1 MSDKRLLNAL
11 YYYISNCGKI
21 QPVEIGD
28 TGEKACDLRTRPV
41 GAAGSAGG
49 GMRMSE
55 YILELRDITKIFPGV
70 KALDRVQFNLKAGEI
85 HALVGENGAG
95 KSTFIKTLTGVHQ
108 PDGGEIVLNGQKV
121 VMSDPIVA
129 QKYGIAAIY
138 QHAASYPDLSV
149 AENIFIGHEFK
160 RGPFINWNRAN
171 REAKKLLDAVGAD
184 FSPTASVGSLS
195 VAQQQLVE
203 IAKALSMNA
212 KILIMDE
219 PTAALSRRES
229 EELYEISRKLRDQGT
244 AIILISH
251 RFEDIYGLADRVTV
265 FRDAQYIGTW
275 DMPVDEHI
283 LVHHMVGREITQL
296 FPKKK
301 TQIGEE
307 LLRIEGLS
315 RTGYFRDVNLSVR
328 AGEIVGLTG
337 LVGAG
342 RTEVMEAVFGVAK
355 PDAGEVYLQG
365 KKITGYTPIECM
377 KAGLGLLPEDRQKQ
391 GLLLDWSIN
400 RNISLPVLEKC
411 ERGVF
416 LDRKREYEISN
427 NLKKLLAI
435 KAPDTDTFTGALSGG
450 NQQKVVVAK
459 QLAAGPKLIILD
471 EPTKGVDV
479 GSKAQIYEIM
489 SDLAAQGMGIL
500 MISSEMPEVMNMSD
514 RIYVMSEGRVTAEL
528 PSEGLTQDTILK
540 AAMPGRGKD

>member
-1 MSDKRLLNAL
+1 
-11 YYYISNCGKI
+11 
-21 QPVEIGD
+21 
-28 TGEKACDLRTRPV
+28 
-41 GAAGSAGG
+41 
-49 GMRMSE
+49 MSE
-55 YILELRDITKIFPGV
+55 YILELNDITKIFPGV
-70 KALDRVQFNLKAGEI
+70 KALDKVRFNLKAGEI

-108 PDGGEIVLNGQKV
+108 PDGGEIILNGEKV

-160 RGPFINWNRAN
+160 TGPFINWNKAN
-171 REAKKLLDAVGAD
+171 KEAKKLLDAVGAD
-184 FSPTASVGSLS
+184 FSPTVSVGSLS
-195 VAQQQLVE
+195 VAQPQLVE
-203 IAKALSMNA
+203 LAKARSLNA

-229 EELYEISRKLRDQGT
+229 EDLYAISRKLRDQGT

-275 DMPVDEHI
+275 DMPVDEHM

-301 TQIGEE
+301 TEVGEE
-307 LLRIEGLS
+307 LLRVENLS
-315 RTGYFRDVNLSVR
+315 RTGFYKNVNLNIH

-342 RTEVMEAVFGVAK
+342 RTEVVESVFGITKADSGDVYFQ
-355 PDAGEVYLQG
+355 GE
-365 KKITGYTPIECM
+365 KITGISPIEAM
-377 KAGLGLLPEDRQKQ
+377 KKGIGLLPEDRQKQ
-391 GLLLDWSIN
+391 ALLLSWSIN
-400 RNISLPVLEKC
+400 YNISLSVLEKC
-411 ERGVF
+411 LYGIF
-416 LDRKREYEISN
+416 LNKSKEYSFSDD
-427 NLKKLLAI
+427 LKALLAV
-435 KAPDTDTFTGALSGG
+435 KAPDSHTHTGALSGG

-459 QLAAGPKLIILD
+459 QLAADPKLIILD

-489 SDLAAQGMGIL
+489 SDLASKGMGIL

-514 RIYVMSEGRVTAEL
+514 RIYVMSEGKISAEFKA
-528 PSEGLTQDTILK
+528 EGLTQDTILK
-540 AAMPGRGKD
+540 AAMPKSKE

>member
-1 MSDKRLLNAL
+1 
-11 YYYISNCGKI
+11 
-21 QPVEIGD
+21 
-28 TGEKACDLRTRPV
+28 
-41 GAAGSAGG
+41 
-49 GMRMSE
+49 MSE

-70 KALDRVQFNLKAGEI
+70 KALDGVQFNLKPGEI

-95 KSTFIKTLTGVHQ
+95 KSTFIKVLTGVHA
-108 PDGGEIVLNGQKV
+108 PDGGEIILNGERVQ
-121 VMSDPIVA
+121 MTDPITA

-138 QHAASYPDLSV
+138 QHPASYPDLSV
-149 AENIFIGHEFK
+149 AENIFIGHEF
-160 RGPFINWNRAN
+160 RIGPLIDWNRAN
-171 REAKKLLDAVGAD
+171 REAKKLLEAVGAD
-184 FSPTASVGSLS
+184 FSPTVSVGSLS

-229 EELYEISRKLRDQGT
+229 EDLYNISRKLRDSGT

-301 TQIGEE
+301 TEIGKE
-307 LLRIEGLS
+307 LLKIENLS
-315 RTGYFRDVNLSVR
+315 RTGFYRDVSINVR

-342 RTEVMEAVFGVAK
+342 RTEVMESVFGITKADSGRVIF
-355 PDAGEVYLQG
+355 DGRD
-365 KKITGYTPIECM
+365 ITGFSPDQCM
-377 KAGLGLLPEDRQKQ
+377 ALGLGLLPEDRQKEA
-391 GLLLDWSIN
+391 LLLAWSIN
-400 RNISLPVLEKC
+400 KNISLSVLDKC
-411 ERGVF
+411 KNGRV
-416 LDRKREYEISN
+416 LSKAKEYKISN
-427 NLKKLLAI
+427 DLKNLLAI
-435 KAPDTDTFTGALSGG
+435 KAPTTDTLTGALSGG

-459 QLAAGPKLIILD
+459 QLAADPKVIILD

-489 SDLAAQGMGIL
+489 SDLASQGMGIL
-500 MISSEMPEVMNMSD
+500 MISSELPEVMNMSD
-514 RIYVMSEGRVTAEL
+514 RIYVMCEGRVTAEFT
-528 PSEGLTQDTILK
+528 EMQDLTQDTILK
-540 AAMPGRGKD
+540 AAMPKRKG

>member
-1 MSDKRLLNAL
+1 
-11 YYYISNCGKI
+11 
-21 QPVEIGD
+21 
-28 TGEKACDLRTRPV
+28 
-41 GAAGSAGG
+41 
-49 GMRMSE
+49 MSE
-55 YILELRDITKIFPGV
+55 YLLEMRNITKIFPGV
-70 KALDRVQFNLKAGEI
+70 KALDSVQFNLRAGEI

-108 PDGGEIVLNGQKV
+108 PDGGEIILEGKKV

-129 QKYGIAAIY
+129 QKYGVAAIY

-160 RGPFINWNRAN
+160 RGPFINWARAN

-184 FSPTASVGSLS
+184 FSPTTPVGSLS

-219 PTAALSRRES
+219 PTAALSKRES
-229 EELYEISRKLRDQGT
+229 EELYEISRKLRAQGT

-251 RFEDIYGLADRVTV
+251 RFEDIFGLADRVTV
-265 FRDAQYIGTW
+265 FRDAKYIGTW
-275 DMPVDEHI
+275 NLEDVDEQM

-301 TQIGEE
+301 IQRGRE
-307 LLRIEGLS
+307 LLKLENLS
-315 RTGYFRDVNLSVR
+315 RLGYYRDVSLTVH

-342 RTEVMEAVFGVAK
+342 RTEVVESVFGITKADSGTVYFEGQK
-355 PDAGEVYLQG
+355 LDNLSPD
-365 KKITGYTPIECM
+365 
-377 KAGLGLLPEDRQKQ
+377 KAMAIGIGLLPEDRQKQ

-400 RNISLPVLEKC
+400 RNISLSVLSKCQNGPVLVK
-411 ERGVF
+411 
-416 LDRKREYEISN
+416 KKEYEISN
-427 NLKKLLAI
+427 RLKELLAI
-435 KAPDTDTFTGALSGG
+435 KAPTTDTLTSALSGG
-450 NQQKVVVAK
+450 NQQKVVVGK
-459 QLAAGPKLIILD
+459 QLAADPKLIILD

-479 GSKAQIYEIM
+479 GSKAAIYEIM
-489 SDLAAQGMGIL
+489 SDLAAQGLGIL

-514 RIYVMSEGRVTAEL
+514 RIYVMSEGRISAEFD
-528 PSEGLTQDTILK
+528 PVDLTQDMILN
-540 AAMPGRGKD
+540 AAMPGSKA